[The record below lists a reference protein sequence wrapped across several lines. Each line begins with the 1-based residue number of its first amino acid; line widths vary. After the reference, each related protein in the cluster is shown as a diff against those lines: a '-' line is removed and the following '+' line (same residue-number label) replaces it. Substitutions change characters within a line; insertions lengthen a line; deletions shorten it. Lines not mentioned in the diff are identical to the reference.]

1 MAKEVMTI
9 IKLQVPA
16 GGANP
21 SPPVGPALGQHGLN
35 IMDFCNAFNEKTK
48 EVEKGLK
55 VPVEITVFEDRTFT
69 FITKSPPASIL
80 LKKAASIP
88 KGSGEPNRTKV
99 ARISLEKVKEIAEM
113 KMEDLNSN
121 DIESAIKVIS
131 GTARSMGIEI
141 KGVSDSGQEI
151 AVPEEAVP
159 ADATA
164 EEAAPTEDAAPADAE
179 AEEAPA
185 DVKEEESK

>member
-151 AVPEEAVP
+151 AAPEEAVP

-164 EEAAPTEDAAPADAE
+164 EEAAPAEDAAPADAE

-185 DVKEEESK
+185 DVKEEEST